1 MNFRATAQGIT
12 GQFLSDRSG
21 RTEVRLVSPGIAG
34 YEEVAA
40 EMLRRAAWHALDFPQ
55 GRILRE
61 TLALNQW
68 GDYEPWGDKEHAFGT
83 ILDSAGG
90 MGSSGIQISLGP
102 NRGTI
107 WIYGP
112 TVGAAIEAAV
122 GAADCEKTASVPCS
136 TMATVRAAVLLG
148 SP

>member
-1 MNFRATAQGIT
+1 MNFRVTAQGIT

-21 RTEVRLVSPGIAG
+21 RTEVRLLSPGIAG

-40 EMLRRAAWHALDFPQ
+40 EMLRRAAWYGLDFPQ

-61 TLALNQW
+61 TLDLDQW
-68 GDYEPWGDKEHAFGT
+68 GDYEPWGDKERAFGT
-83 ILDSAGG
+83 ILDSGG
-90 MGSSGIQISLGP
+90 GILTSGIQISLGP

-112 TVGAAIEAAV
+112 TVGAAIEAAM
-122 GAADCEKTASVPCS
+122 AAAGCEKTPYVPCS
-136 TMATVRAAVLLG
+136 TMGTVAACLLQ
-148 SP
+148 SPC